1 MGFLSKKSML
11 VSLLALSLA
20 ACASTRTIQPTNTV
34 ELACDGDAGSHD
46 VAKTITFKMKAG
58 SACDLQEV
66 DFTHDPHSNYTHFK
80 KRPPAT
86 GANPPVVFDYTES
99 SPPLGDGAYF
109 YYVTKST
116 NSPNPD
122 GGGGGIIK

>member
-58 SACDLQEV
+58 SPCDLQEV
-66 DFTHDPHSNYTHFK
+66 EFIQDQHGNHRHFTKHKS
-80 KRPPAT
+80 AT
-86 GANPPVVFDYTES
+86 SVEFTYDGQPI
-99 SPPLGDGAYF
+99 LGDGAYF
-109 YYVTKST
+109 YYITKST